1 MSPKLAAATSYLP
14 VTTSPAMAY
23 CLKGVVLKEIVETT
37 TVKIR
42 PIEDDNLEIGDT
54 EATDRGPGSAGQSG
68 DTQGLSN
75 NEEGTGSE
83 TVAELL
89 EEGQY
94 FEASVM
100 SGIENAAPADVAEVK
115 TRQVSEDDVP
125 AEYIEEDEP
134 PK

>member
-1 MSPKLAAATSYLP
+1 
-14 VTTSPAMAY
+14 
-23 CLKGVVLKEIVETT
+23 
-37 TVKIR
+37 VKIR
-42 PIEDDNLEIGDT
+42 PIEDDNLEIGET
-54 EATDRGPGSAGQSG
+54 EANDRGPGSAGQSG

>member
-1 MSPKLAAATSYLP
+1 M
-14 VTTSPAMAY
+14 
-23 CLKGVVLKEIVETT
+23 
-37 TVKIR
+37 KIR
-42 PIEDDNLEIGDT
+42 PIQDDNLEIEETG
-54 EATDRGPGSAGQSG
+54 AHDRGPGSAGQSG

-75 NEEGTGSE
+75 NEEGIGSE
-83 TVAELL
+83 SVAELL

-94 FEASVM
+94 FEASVL